1 MPITRINHFEAK
13 PGAEQALCEF
23 LQSVIAIIENCS
35 GCLGCQL
42 LLSLDNSAN
51 IAIVEQW
58 VDVESHQRAA
68 GAIPPEQLQAAFE
81 FFAKPPSGSYY
92 TSVN

>member
-13 PGAEQALCEF
+13 PGAEQSLYEF
-23 LQSVIAIIENCS
+23 LQSVIATIENCS

-42 LLSLDNSAN
+42 LRSVDNPA
-51 IAIVEQW
+51 IIVIVEQW
-58 VDVESHQRAA
+58 VDVGAHQRAA
-68 GAIPPEQLQAAFE
+68 SAIPPEQLKAAFE

-92 TSVN
+92 TDEN